1 MKKFGI
7 LIICIVMSLAVPLS
21 VSAAGTWS
29 GSGVYIPTQYGEKWN
44 VKQDSIMKV
53 TEPGSVYEITD
64 LNRYSAYIS
73 NTYDF
78 EGNSIENSFY
88 WYNKSRLAY
97 VKLINVSTVRKMSFV
112 FSEEYYVYCAE
123 YDSSYKLI
131 RAGDWN
137 TTGDVLQ
144 LNKNT
149 AWIMLVFRQ
158 VDGNMEAGAGLDTE
172 ISVGEIQNSPLRY
185 LIFSP
190 FTYSLDMNGGSY
202 EGKSSYKAERWG
214 VEKMDLPVPVKA
226 GYTFA
231 GWRTESGA
239 IYDNTLPVKYDKEL
253 FKDCKLTAVWNENS
267 AGKVVLDKP
276 YVILEQNCGEK
287 VNLEASVYP
296 DDTVNKSVAWSSS
309 DTDVATVSKDGC
321 VTAKGTGVAEIKAE
335 APGGASAVCKVY
347 VMGFEVS
354 VPAYCTLNEAYAV
367 KISIYNNGTPQMS
380 GRKSVIIDTEDA
392 VELVRVG
399 DSSVKYSALAEAS
412 PDYNSGFTK
421 LQNKGYLAKTQD
433 SATVYYR
440 LKPATAIER
449 AGDYA
454 GSVTFCVSIL

>member
-7 LIICIVMSLAVPLS
+7 LIVCIMIALAVPLS

-29 GSGVYIPTQYGEKWN
+29 GGGVYIPTQYGEKWN
-44 VKQDSIMKV
+44 VKQDSIVKV
-53 TEPGSVYEITD
+53 TDPGNVYEITD

-73 NTYDF
+73 NTYSF

-97 VKLINVSTVRKMSFV
+97 VKLINVSDVRKMSFV

-123 YDSSYKLI
+123 YDSSFKLI

-144 LNKNT
+144 LNKDA

-158 VDGNMEAGAGLDTE
+158 VDGNMEAGAGQDTE
-172 ISVGEIQNSPLRY
+172 ISVEEIQNSPLRY
-185 LIFSP
+185 LVFSP
-190 FTYSLDMNGGSY
+190 FTYSFDMNGGSY
-202 EGKSSYKAERWG
+202 EGKNTYKAERWG
-214 VEKMDLPVPVKA
+214 VEKMNLPVPVKA

-231 GWRTESGA
+231 GWRMESGA
-239 IYDNTLPVKYDKEL
+239 VYDKSLPVKYDKEL
-253 FKDCKLTAVWNENS
+253 FKDCKLTAVWKENQ
-267 AGKVVLDKP
+267 AGGVVLDKP

-287 VNLEASVYP
+287 VRLDASVYP
-296 DDTVNKSVAWSSS
+296 EDTVNKSVSWSSS
-309 DTDVATVSKDGC
+309 DTGVAVVDKDGQ

-380 GRKSVIIDTEDA
+380 GRKSVIVDTEDA
-392 VELVRVG
+392 VELVRDG
-399 DSSVKYSALAEAS
+399 DPGVKYSALAETS
-412 PDYNSGFTK
+412 SNYNSGFTK
-421 LQNKGYLAKTQD
+421 LQNTGYLARTQD
-433 SATVYYR
+433 STTVYYR
-440 LKPATAIER
+440 LKPAKAMER
-449 AGDYA
+449 AGDYT
-454 GSVTFCVSIL
+454 GSVTFSVSVL